1 MRQSIHLLLFLAIPG
16 FVTACQRDMAAHRR
30 AWEAARPSSY
40 VFEYQRTCFCPASG
54 AWWRITVKRDSVTD
68 AQLIDSTGVTRGL
81 RYIHTLAQPT
91 LSELFTEIA
100 ANLEPATAWARVDY
114 DPQWHF
120 PINATG
126 DVVDRTDS
134 KWTLIVRHFR
144 SM

>member
-1 MRQSIHLLLFLAIPG
+1 GGIALPRWPAFLSSASPPCAREPFARSLSAIRYAAAIAMRQSIHLLLLLAIPG
-16 FVTACQRDMAAHRR
+16 FVPACQRDMAAHRR

-68 AQLIDSTGVTRGL
+68 AQLIDSTRVTRGL

-100 ANLEPATAWARVDY
+100 GNL
-114 DPQWHF
+114 Q
-120 PINATG
+120 
-126 DVVDRTDS
+126 
-134 KWTLIVRHFR
+134 
-144 SM
+144 